1 MCVFIPIATGWV
13 KATAE
18 EDSDQI
24 VISKL
29 EKKDGY
35 SQLGVV
41 IDCDLHWHVHLVS
54 QKIASS
60 SFPQNFFFFLH
71 FSVLYILQ
79 IISNL
84 QLFVVITLQWLEED
98 FMMYLN
104 NWEQSVKGRPGFKAS
119 EMKKMLLSS
128 ETRLGLSI
136 TGAIMFQ

>member
-1 MCVFIPIATGWV
+1 M
-13 KATAE
+13 E
-18 EDSDQI
+18 ENTRH
-24 VISKL
+24 IS
-29 EKKDGY
+29 EVY
-35 SQLGVV
+35 PPN
-41 IDCDLHWHVHLVS
+41 
-54 QKIASS
+54 
-60 SFPQNFFFFLH
+60 SFPRILWECQKRASTLKCKQSLSWQAEQKCFQVSIPFCQRFQAEGR
-71 FSVLYILQ
+71 SYILQ

-104 NWEQSVKGRPGFKAS
+104 NWEHSVKGRPGFKAS

>member
-1 MCVFIPIATGWV
+1 MTQGPE
-13 KATAE
+13 AE
-18 EDSDQI
+18 ETATFVEKFDKFFDCLNVS
-24 VISKL
+24 SLSAGKL
-29 EKKDGY
+29 NRNAFKSPYHSARDFRLKVG
-35 SQLGVV
+35 
-41 IDCDLHWHVHLVS
+41 
-54 QKIASS
+54 
-60 SFPQNFFFFLH
+60 P
-71 FSVLYILQ
+71 ILQ